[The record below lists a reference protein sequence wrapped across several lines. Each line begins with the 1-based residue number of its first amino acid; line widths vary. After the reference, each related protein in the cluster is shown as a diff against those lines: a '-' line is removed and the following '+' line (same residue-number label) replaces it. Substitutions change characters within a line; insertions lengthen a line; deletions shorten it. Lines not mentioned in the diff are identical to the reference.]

1 MIGSDDVTVS
11 GVTRGGD
18 EFPLLAGGAWQI

>member
-1 MIGSDDVTVS
+1 MVGSDEVTVS

-18 EFPLLAGGAWQI
+18 ELPLLVGEAWQI